1 MNMSKYMDLFLA
13 EAREH
18 LSAIEDDMA
27 RLEQEPED
35 RPALNEL
42 FRHAHSIKGMAASMG
57 FGTIAEL
64 AHGIEDVLDGVKQ
77 RQAGFDPSMRSVLGA
92 AFDGVDRMIGQ
103 VGAGR
108 EPDLDVAP
116 LLESLHG
123 LVRPRG
129 ERAGGSPSVSS
140 PSSLPSSAASAGE
153 PPARPQAPAPAP
165 APLGPQGPASAPAPA
180 PAPSPSRADASHATT
195 PAPPVPAR
203 VVARPPAR
211 LRTVLLEIGISPDSP
226 LPAARAAV
234 AIKRLETRGRLISA
248 DPSLEDLLAG
258 GRPERLTVVVES
270 DVGADQLLAE
280 IAKIQDLVPLGV
292 TPIDSAPL
300 EPEPPPTPEHERAA
314 DPVARAVPPVDPASA
329 PRPAATGRVPA
340 AAPPDAGAAS
350 PATVR
355 IPARS
360 LDRFLDTI
368 GELLVQRGR
377 LAGLLKGRSDRALD
391 ISLERLKSLVDRLY
405 GDVMGLRMLPF
416 ETIAQRFTRSVRELA
431 SAQRKRVS
439 FRITGREVMLDRS
452 MLDELIDPIN
462 HVLRNAVDHGIESP
476 ADRLAAGKPES
487 GSIAILLE
495 RAADSV
501 TIKIEDDGRGMDPED
516 IRRAAL
522 RKGFLTAEACAG
534 VDDAAALMLTTI
546 PGFSTNDRV
555 TEVSGRGVGMDVVR
569 TRVERLGGRLAL
581 RSMPGTGLSVEMRLP
596 LTIVVVQAFI
606 VEAGGRHWAV
616 PVSSVRRTFEILED
630 QIEREGARSWARIGA
645 ERVSL
650 FDLTETLGLESR
662 LAPPPGPRQALLA
675 SEPDRSVAFTVDRIV
690 GRREIVVKPL
700 RQPLEELRGYSGAT
714 ILEDGRIALIVDLLS
729 LARF

>member
-35 RPALNEL
+35 CPALNEL

-57 FGTIAEL
+57 FRTVAEL
-64 AHGIEDVLDGVKQ
+64 SHGIEDVLDRVKQ
-77 RQAGFDPSMRSVLGA
+77 RQAVFDAPMRSVLGA
-92 AFDGVDRMIGQ
+92 AFDGVDRMIDQ
-103 VGAGR
+103 IGAGH

-116 LLESLHG
+116 LLESLRG
-123 LVRPRG
+123 LGRPRG
-129 ERAGGSPSVSS
+129 APDAGSRASSVSA
-140 PSSLPSSAASAGE
+140 PFPAPPTAAPAP
-153 PPARPQAPAPAP
+153 PPAR
-165 APLGPQGPASAPAPA
+165 
-180 PAPSPSRADASHATT
+180 
-195 PAPPVPAR
+195 AR
-203 VVARPPAR
+203 TK
-211 LRTVLLEIGISPDSP
+211 TVLLEIGISPESP
-226 LPAARAAV
+226 LPGARAAV
-234 AIKRLETRGRLISA
+234 AIKRLEARGRLIST

-258 GRPERLTVVVES
+258 GRPARLTVVVES
-270 DVGADQLLAE
+270 AVPADQLLAE
-280 IAKIQDLVPLGV
+280 VARIQDLEPLGV
-292 TPIDSAPL
+292 TAIDSD
-300 EPEPPPTPEHERAA
+300 PPPAPSEPAPPAPSPASVTPAGLPRQAGPASGSAA
-314 DPVARAVPPVDPASA
+314 DP
-329 PRPAATGRVPA
+329 G
-340 AAPPDAGAAS
+340 AS
-350 PATVR
+350 PATLR

-439 FRITGREVMLDRS
+439 FRITGREVMLDRA
-452 MLDELIDPIN
+452 MLDDLIDPIN

-476 ADRLAAGKPES
+476 ADRLAAGKPETGAIS
-487 GSIAILLE
+487 ILLE
-495 RAADSV
+495 RAGDSV
-501 TIKIEDDGRGMDPED
+501 TIRIEDDGRGMDPD
-516 IRRAAL
+516 QIRRAAVQ
-522 RKGFLTAEACAG
+522 KGFLTREACEV

-546 PGFSTNDRV
+546 PGFSTSDKV
-555 TEVSGRGVGMDVVR
+555 TDVSGRGVGMDVVR

-581 RSMPGTGLSVEMRLP
+581 RSRPGSGLGVEMRLP
-596 LTIVVVQAFI
+596 LTIIVVQAFI
-606 VEAGGRHWAV
+606 VEAGGRNWAV

-630 QIEREGARSWARIGA
+630 QVESAGARSWVRVGS
-645 ERVSL
+645 ERMAL
-650 FDLTETLGLESR
+650 FDLTETLGLASQ
-662 LAPPPGPRQALLA
+662 LTPPAGSRQALIA
-675 SEPDRSVAFTVDRIV
+675 SESDRSVAFTVDRIV

-714 ILEDGRIALIVDLLS
+714 ILEDGEIALIVDLLS
-729 LARF
+729 LARY

>member
-57 FGTIAEL
+57 FRTIAEL

-77 RQAGFDPSMRSVLGA
+77 RQAGFDASMRSVLGA
-92 AFDGVDRMIGQ
+92 AFDGVDRMIEQ

-129 ERAGGSPSVSS
+129 ARADGSPSRA
-140 PSSLPSSAASAGE
+140 LSAAPTGSAGA
-153 PPARPQAPAPAP
+153 PAASPQAPATTPGSAFRPAQAPAPAP
-165 APLGPQGPASAPAPA
+165 GARPVPAPA
-180 PAPSPSRADASHATT
+180 PART
-195 PAPPVPAR
+195 PAR
-203 VVARPPAR
+203 T
-211 LRTVLLEIGISPDSP
+211 RTVLLEIGISPDSP

-234 AIKRLETRGRLISA
+234 AIKRLEARGRLISA
-248 DPSLEDLLAG
+248 DPSLDELLGG
-258 GRPERLTVVVES
+258 GRPEHLTVVVES
-270 DVGADQLLAE
+270 DVRADQLLAE

-292 TPIDSAPL
+292 TAIDVESDSEPAPA
-300 EPEPPPTPEHERAA
+300 PPPKRDGAA
-314 DPVARAVPPVDPASA
+314 DPGMRVVPQADPAPA
-329 PRPAATGRVPA
+329 PRPTATGWVPPA
-340 AAPPDAGAAS
+340 APADPGAAS

-476 ADRLAAGKPES
+476 AERLTAGKTES

-495 RAADSV
+495 RAGDSV
-501 TIKIEDDGRGMDPED
+501 TIKIEDDGRGMDPEE

-534 VDDAAALMLTTI
+534 VDDASALMLTTI

-630 QIEREGARSWARIGA
+630 QVEREGVRGWARIGA
-645 ERVSL
+645 ERVAL

-662 LAPPPGPRQALLA
+662 LESPPGPRQALIA

>member
-1 MNMSKYMDLFLA
+1 MNMSKYMDLFLS

-35 RPALNEL
+35 RPALQEL

-57 FGTIAEL
+57 FRTVAEL
-64 AHGIEDVLDGVKQ
+64 SHGIEDVLDRVKQ
-77 RQAGFDPSMRSVLGA
+77 RQAVFDAPMRSVLGA

-103 VGAGR
+103 ISAGHD
-108 EPDLDVAP
+108 PDLDIAP

-123 LVRPRG
+123 LR
-129 ERAGGSPSVSS
+129 RAPGAAGTVGP
-140 PSSLPSSAASAGE
+140 PPPAAS
-153 PPARPQAPAPAP
+153 
-165 APLGPQGPASAPAPA
+165 
-180 PAPSPSRADASHATT
+180 APSPSPSPGSTERGPTHARSHVRPGT
-195 PAPPVPAR
+195 APSQAQKK
-203 VVARPPAR
+203 
-211 LRTVLLEIGISPDSP
+211 TVLLEIGISPESP

-234 AIKRLETRGRLISA
+234 AIKRLEARGRLISTV
-248 DPSLEDLLAG
+248 PSLEELLRG
-258 GRPERLTVVVES
+258 GRPERLTVVVETE
-270 DVGADQLLAE
+270 GHPDQLLAE
-280 IAKIQDLVPLGV
+280 LAKIQDLVPLGV
-292 TPIDSAPL
+292 TAVDSDPSTAP
-300 EPEPPPTPEHERAA
+300 PEPPPATISPVSASPPIQA
-314 DPVARAVPPVDPASA
+314 DASLAVPEAPRPDLPSAARPGAENHAHPDPTAEPVSAPAPLPPHPASA
-329 PRPAATGRVPA
+329 PQETL
-340 AAPPDAGAAS
+340 AAS
-350 PATVR
+350 PVTVR

-405 GDVMGLRMLPF
+405 GDVMSLRMLPF

-439 FRITGREVMLDRS
+439 LRITGREVMLDRS

-462 HVLRNAVDHGIESP
+462 HILRNAVDHGIESP
-476 ADRLAAGKPES
+476 AERLDAGKPEG

-495 RAADSV
+495 RSGDSV
-501 TIKIEDDGRGMDPED
+501 TIRIEDDGRGMDPEQ
-516 IRRAAL
+516 IRRAAVG
-522 RKGFLTAEACAG
+522 KGFLTGEAAAG

-546 PGFSTNDRV
+546 PGFSTSDRV
-555 TEVSGRGVGMDVVR
+555 TDVSGRGVGLDVVR

-581 RSMPGTGLSVEMRLP
+581 RSKPGTGLSVEMRLP

-606 VEAGGRHWAV
+606 VEAGGRNWAV
-616 PVSSVRRTFEILED
+616 PVSSVRRTFEIFEH
-630 QIEREGARSWARIGA
+630 QVERSGSRSWARVA
-645 ERVSL
+645 EERMAL
-650 FDLTETLGLESR
+650 FDLTETLGLASR
-662 LAPPPGPRQALLA
+662 LPPPAGPRQALIA
-675 SEPDRSVAFTVDRIV
+675 SESDRSVAFTVDRIV

-714 ILEDGRIALIVDLLS
+714 LLEDGQIALIVDLLS
-729 LARF
+729 LARY